1 MIDSDTGEYGVW
13 GELAGCVHSWV
24 ISISLVVNAMGLREI
39 IWEVSVD
46 REEVLGLNREC
57 YMLERQRGT
66 NKKV

>member
-1 MIDSDTGEYGVW
+1 MCTFMGNQHFTG
-13 GELAGCVHSWV
+13 S
-24 ISISLVVNAMGLREI
+24 NAMGLHEI

-57 YMLERQRGT
+57 YMLERQGGT